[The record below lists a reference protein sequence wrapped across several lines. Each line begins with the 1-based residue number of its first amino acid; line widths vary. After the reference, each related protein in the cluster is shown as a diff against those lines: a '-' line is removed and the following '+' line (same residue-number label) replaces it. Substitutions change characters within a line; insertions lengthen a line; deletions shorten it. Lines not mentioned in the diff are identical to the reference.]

1 MRITDYFVS
10 VELQNNLEKMF
21 AIWSTSSE
29 NSIHKMLQIESSMS
43 VYHTLCFLSAA
54 AMVIAFVNSKI
65 GKMQTTIAITA
76 GSMILSLLILIAG
89 QNDWFH
95 LTEIATET
103 VTSINFED
111 FLLKGILG
119 FLLFAGGLGIKLPNL
134 KDQKWEITV
143 LALGATLFSTF
154 FIGFVLYGF
163 CQVIGIQFDLVYC
176 LLFGALI
183 SPTDPIAVLAIV
195 KKLNAPKR
203 ISTQIEGESLFND
216 GFGLV
221 IFVTLFTIAFGTEAP
236 TVGSVTL
243 LFVQEAIG
251 GIVYGFVLGLI
262 FHYLISATDDH
273 SMELLLTIGVPTAG
287 YAFAEYLHVSGP
299 LAMVVSGIMIGN
311 WTRFIGFSKESEDHL
326 DHFWELVDEFLNGV
340 LFLLIGMSMLLF
352 EFHKEDWI
360 MMAISVPLVLAA
372 RYLSVFI
379 SYIGFK
385 RYRKYNPWSIKI
397 LTWGG
402 LRGGLALAMALSIPS
417 GILVIPEKLIDV
429 KEIIM
434 VMTYSVVV
442 FSILIQGST
451 ITPMIEKAKQAEK
464 EMEAEG
470 SVEPQEAKASQ
481 E

>member
-1 MRITDYFVS
+1 
-10 VELQNNLEKMF
+10 
-21 AIWSTSSE
+21 
-29 NSIHKMLQIESSMS
+29 MS

-287 YAFAEYLHVSGP
+287 YAFAEYLQVSGP

-372 RYLSVFI
+372 RYLSMFI

>member
-1 MRITDYFVS
+1 
-10 VELQNNLEKMF
+10 
-21 AIWSTSSE
+21 
-29 NSIHKMLQIESSMS
+29 MS

-154 FIGFVLYGF
+154 FIGFVLYAF
-163 CQVIGIQFDLVYC
+163 CQAIGIQFDLVYC

-236 TVGSVTL
+236 TVGSVTM
-243 LFVQEAIG
+243 LFIQEAIG
-251 GIVYGFVLGLI
+251 GIVYGFVIGLI

-464 EMEAEG
+464 NMEAEV
-470 SVEPQEAKASQ
+470 SSEPQEAKASQ

>member
-1 MRITDYFVS
+1 
-10 VELQNNLEKMF
+10 
-21 AIWSTSSE
+21 
-29 NSIHKMLQIESSMS
+29 MS
-43 VYHTLCFLSAA
+43 VYYTLCFLSAA
-54 AMVIAFVNSKI
+54 AMMIAFLNSKI

-76 GSMILSLLILIAG
+76 GSMMLSLLILIAG

-95 LTEIATET
+95 LTEIAIDT
-103 VTSINFED
+103 VNSINFEN

-154 FIGFVLYGF
+154 FIGFGLYGF
-163 CQVIGIQFDLVYC
+163 CQLIDIQFDLVYC

-195 KKLNAPKR
+195 KKLDAPKR

-221 IFVTLFTIAFGTEAP
+221 IFVTIFTIAFGTETP
-236 TVGSVTL
+236 TVGSVTM
-243 LFVQEAIG
+243 LFAQEAIG
-251 GIVYGFVLGLI
+251 GIIYGLALGLL
-262 FHYLISATDDH
+262 FHYLISATNDH
-273 SMELLLTIGVPTAG
+273 SMELLLTIGIPTAG
-287 YAFAEYLHVSGP
+287 YVFADVIHVSGP

-311 WTRFIGFSKESEDHL
+311 WTRFIGFSKESEEHL

-352 EFHKEDWI
+352 QFHEEDW
-360 MMAISVPLVLAA
+360 MLMAFSVPLVLGA
-372 RYLSVFI
+372 RYLSVFL

-385 RYRKYNPWSIKI
+385 RYRSYNPWSIKI

-417 GILVIPEKLIDV
+417 GILVIPDKLIDV
-429 KEIIM
+429 KELIL
-434 VMTYSVVV
+434 VMTYAVVV

-451 ITPMIEKAKQAEK
+451 ITPLIEKAKQAEK
-464 EMEAEG
+464 QR
-470 SVEPQEAKASQ
+470 EPAVVQEQ
-481 E
+481 EQEQES

>member
-1 MRITDYFVS
+1 
-10 VELQNNLEKMF
+10 
-21 AIWSTSSE
+21 
-29 NSIHKMLQIESSMS
+29 MS

-54 AMVIAFVNSKI
+54 AMLIAFVNSKI

-76 GSMILSLLILIAG
+76 GSMVLSLLILIAG
-89 QNDWFH
+89 QNNWFH

-103 VTSINFED
+103 VTRINFED

-119 FLLFAGGLGIKLPNL
+119 FLLFAGGLGIKLPKL

-154 FIGFVLYGF
+154 FIGFALYGF
-163 CQVIGIQFDLVYC
+163 CQLIGIQFDLVYC

-195 KKLNAPKR
+195 KKLDAPKR

-243 LFVQEAIG
+243 LFIQEAIG
-251 GIVYGFVLGLI
+251 GITYGFVLGLL

-287 YAFAEYLHVSGP
+287 YAFAEYIHVSGP

-372 RYLSVFI
+372 RYLSVFL

-385 RYRKYNPWSIKI
+385 RYRKYNPWSVRI

-417 GILVIPEKLIDV
+417 GIWVIQDKLIDV
-429 KEIIM
+429 KEIIL

-451 ITPMIEKAKQAEK
+451 ITPMIEKAKDEEKKMEEKNQAITTPEHT
-464 EMEAEG
+464 
-470 SVEPQEAKASQ
+470 EPVDS
-481 E
+481 

>member
-1 MRITDYFVS
+1 
-10 VELQNNLEKMF
+10 
-21 AIWSTSSE
+21 
-29 NSIHKMLQIESSMS
+29 MS

-54 AMVIAFVNSKI
+54 AMLIAFVNSKI

-76 GSMILSLLILIAG
+76 GSMVLSLLILIAG
-89 QNDWFH
+89 QNNWFH

-103 VTSINFED
+103 VTRINFED

-154 FIGFVLYGF
+154 FIGFVLYGL
-163 CQVIGIQFDLVYC
+163 CMLIGIQFDLVYC

-195 KKLNAPKR
+195 KKLDAPKR

-221 IFVTLFTIAFGTEAP
+221 IFVTLFTIAFGSEAP

-243 LFVQEAIG
+243 LFIQEAIG
-251 GIVYGFVLGLI
+251 GIVYGFLLGLV

-287 YAFAEYLHVSGP
+287 YAFAEYIHVSGP

-352 EFHKEDWI
+352 KFHEEDWI
-360 MMAISVPLVLAA
+360 MMAIAVPLVLAS

-385 RYRKYNPWSIKI
+385 RYRKYNPWSVKI

-417 GILVIPEKLIDV
+417 GIWVVQDKLIDV
-429 KEIIM
+429 KEIIL

-451 ITPMIEKAKQAEK
+451 ITPMIEKAKAEEK
-464 EMEAEG
+464 KMEDEKLAQSSLAEQR
-470 SVEPQEAKASQ
+470 EQREQREQTEA
-481 E
+481 

>member
-1 MRITDYFVS
+1 
-10 VELQNNLEKMF
+10 
-21 AIWSTSSE
+21 
-29 NSIHKMLQIESSMS
+29 MS

-54 AMVIAFVNSKI
+54 AMLIAFVNSKI

-76 GSMILSLLILIAG
+76 GSMVLSLLILIAG
-89 QNDWFH
+89 QNNWFH

-103 VTSINFED
+103 VTRINFED

-154 FIGFVLYGF
+154 FIGFALYGF
-163 CQVIGIQFDLVYC
+163 CQLIGIQFDLVYC

-195 KKLNAPKR
+195 KKLDAPKR

-221 IFVTLFTIAFGTEAP
+221 IFVTLFTIAFGTETP

-243 LFVQEAIG
+243 LFIQEAIG
-251 GIVYGFVLGLI
+251 GIAYGFVLGLL

-287 YAFAEYLHVSGP
+287 YAFAEYIHVSGP

-372 RYLSVFI
+372 RYLSVFL

-385 RYRKYNPWSIKI
+385 RYRKYNPWSVRI

-417 GILVIPEKLIDV
+417 GIWVIQDKLIDV
-429 KEIIM
+429 KEIIL

-451 ITPMIEKAKQAEK
+451 ITPMIEKAKAEEKKMEESNQAITTPEHT
-464 EMEAEG
+464 ETVD
-470 SVEPQEAKASQ
+470 S
-481 E
+481 

>member
-1 MRITDYFVS
+1 
-10 VELQNNLEKMF
+10 
-21 AIWSTSSE
+21 
-29 NSIHKMLQIESSMS
+29 MS
-43 VYHTLCFLSAA
+43 VYYTLCFLSAA
-54 AMVIAFVNSKI
+54 AMFIAFINSKI

-76 GSMILSLLILIAG
+76 GAMTLSLLILIAG

-95 LTEIATET
+95 LTTIATD
-103 VTSINFED
+103 VVSRINFED

-119 FLLFAGGLGIKLPNL
+119 FLLFAGGLGIKLPHL
-134 KDQKWEITV
+134 KEQKWEITV

-154 FIGFVLYGF
+154 FIGFVLYGV
-163 CQVIGIQFDLVYC
+163 CQLIGIHFDLIYC

-195 KKLNAPKR
+195 KKLKAPER

-221 IFVTLFTIAFGTEAP
+221 IFVTLFTVAFGTESP
-236 TVGSVTL
+236 TVGSVTS
-243 LFVQEAIG
+243 LFLQEAIV
-251 GIVYGFVLGLI
+251 GIAYGFVLGLV
-262 FHYLISATDDH
+262 FHYLISSTDDH
-273 SMELLLTIGVPTAG
+273 SMELLFTIGVPTAG
-287 YAFAEYLHVSGP
+287 YAFAEVLHVSGP

-311 WTRFIGFSKESEDHL
+311 WTRYIGFSKESDKHL

-352 EFHKEDWI
+352 EFHEEDWI
-360 MMAISVPLVLAA
+360 LMAVSVPLVLAA
-372 RYLSVFI
+372 RYLSVFF

-385 RYRKYNPWSIKI
+385 RYRQYNSWSIKI

-417 GILVIPEKLIDV
+417 GIWVIEEKAIDV
-429 KEIIM
+429 KEIIL

-442 FSILIQGST
+442 FSILVQGST
-451 ITPMIEKAKQAEK
+451 ITPMINKANKEESEKAQ
-464 EMEAEG
+464 
-470 SVEPQEAKASQ
+470 
-481 E
+481 

>member
-1 MRITDYFVS
+1 
-10 VELQNNLEKMF
+10 
-21 AIWSTSSE
+21 
-29 NSIHKMLQIESSMS
+29 
-43 VYHTLCFLSAA
+43 
-54 AMVIAFVNSKI
+54 
-65 GKMQTTIAITA
+65 MQTTIAITA
-76 GSMILSLLILIAG
+76 GSMMLSLLILIAG

-95 LTEIATET
+95 LTEIASNT
-103 VTSINFED
+103 VSSINFED

-134 KDQKWEITV
+134 KDQRWEITV

-154 FIGFVLYGF
+154 FIGFALYGF
-163 CQVIGIQFDLVYC
+163 CQLIDIQFDLVYC

-195 KKLNAPKR
+195 KKLDAPKR

-221 IFVTLFTIAFGTEAP
+221 IFVTIFTIAFGSETP

-243 LFVQEAIG
+243 LFIQEAIG
-251 GIVYGFVLGLI
+251 GIAYGFALGLL

-287 YAFAEYLHVSGP
+287 YAFAEFLHVSGP

-360 MMAISVPLVLAA
+360 LMAFSIPLVLAG
-372 RYLSVFI
+372 RYLSVFL

-385 RYRKYNPWSIKI
+385 RYRKYNPWSVKI

-417 GILVIPEKLIDV
+417 GIWVIQDKLIDV
-429 KEIIM
+429 KEIVL

-442 FSILIQGST
+442 FSILVQGST
-451 ITPMIEKAKQAEK
+451 ITPMIEKAKIKQK
-464 EMEAEG
+464 EIDEECDLEQ
-470 SVEPQEAKASQ
+470 VSQ
-481 E
+481 ES

>member
-1 MRITDYFVS
+1 MTKKCLLFNH
-10 VELQNNLEKMF
+10 VENKILLHNLL
-21 AIWSTSSE
+21 
-29 NSIHKMLQIESSMS
+29 HPGYPMS
-43 VYHTLCFLSAA
+43 VYYTLCFLSAA
-54 AMVIAFVNSKI
+54 AMLIAFVNSKI

-76 GSMILSLLILIAG
+76 GSMVLSLLILIAG
-89 QNDWFH
+89 QNNWFH
-95 LTEIATET
+95 LTEIASKTMS
-103 VTSINFED
+103 SINFED

-119 FLLFAGGLGIKLPNL
+119 FLLFAGGLGIKLPHL
-134 KDQKWEITV
+134 KNQKWEITV

-154 FIGFVLYGF
+154 FIGFALYGF
-163 CQVIGIQFDLVYC
+163 CHLIGVQFDLVYC

-195 KKLNAPKR
+195 KKLDAPER

-236 TVGSVTL
+236 TVGSVTM
-243 LFVQEAIG
+243 LFIQEAIG
-251 GIVYGFVLGLI
+251 GIVYGFALGLL

-273 SMELLLTIGVPTAG
+273 SMELLLTIGIPTAG
-287 YAFAEYLHVSGP
+287 YAFAEVLHVSGP

-360 MMAISVPLVLAA
+360 LMAFSVPLVLAA
-372 RYLSVFI
+372 RYLSVFC

-385 RYRKYNPWSIKI
+385 RHRQYNPWSVKI

-417 GILVIPEKLIDV
+417 GIWVIQDKLIDV
-429 KEIIM
+429 KEIIL

-442 FSILIQGST
+442 FSILVQGST
-451 ITPMIEKAKQAEK
+451 ITPMIEKAKKAEK
-464 EMEAEG
+464 EMQPEPSSVG
-470 SVEPQEAKASQ
+470 SSDKE
-481 E
+481 

>member
-1 MRITDYFVS
+1 
-10 VELQNNLEKMF
+10 MF

-29 NSIHKMLQIESSMS
+29 NSIHKLLQIENSMS

-54 AMVIAFVNSKI
+54 AMIIAFVNSKI

-76 GSMILSLLILIAG
+76 GSMVLSLLILIAG

-103 VTSINFED
+103 VTKINFED

-163 CQVIGIQFDLVYC
+163 CSLIGIQFDLIYC

-195 KKLNAPKR
+195 KKLDAPRR

-243 LFVQEAIG
+243 LFIQEAIG
-251 GIVYGFVLGLI
+251 GIVYGFALGLL

-273 SMELLLTIGVPTAG
+273 SMELLLTIGIPTAG

-417 GILVIPEKLIDV
+417 GFWVIPDKLIDV
-429 KEIIM
+429 KEIIL

-442 FSILIQGST
+442 FSILVQGST
-451 ITPMIEKAKQAEK
+451 ITPMIEKAKMAERLLEEESNK
-464 EMEAEG
+464 TKDSE
-470 SVEPQEAKASQ
+470 VSQ

>member
-1 MRITDYFVS
+1 
-10 VELQNNLEKMF
+10 
-21 AIWSTSSE
+21 
-29 NSIHKMLQIESSMS
+29 
-43 VYHTLCFLSAA
+43 
-54 AMVIAFVNSKI
+54 
-65 GKMQTTIAITA
+65 MQTTIAITA
-76 GSMILSLLILIAG
+76 GSMVLSLLILIAG
-89 QNDWFH
+89 QNNWFH

-103 VTSINFED
+103 VTRINFED

-154 FIGFVLYGF
+154 FIGFALYGF
-163 CQVIGIQFDLVYC
+163 CQLIGIQFDLVYC

-195 KKLNAPKR
+195 KKLDAPKR

-243 LFVQEAIG
+243 LFIQEAIG
-251 GIVYGFVLGLI
+251 GITYGFVLGLL

-287 YAFAEYLHVSGP
+287 YAFAEYIHVSGP

-372 RYLSVFI
+372 RYLSVFL

-385 RYRKYNPWSIKI
+385 RYRKYNPWSVRI

-417 GILVIPEKLIDV
+417 GIWVIQDKLIDV
-429 KEIIM
+429 KEIIL

-451 ITPMIEKAKQAEK
+451 ITPMIEKAKAEEKKMEEDNQAITTPEL
-464 EMEAEG
+464 AG
-470 SVEPQEAKASQ
+470 TASTW
-481 E
+481 

>member
-1 MRITDYFVS
+1 
-10 VELQNNLEKMF
+10 
-21 AIWSTSSE
+21 
-29 NSIHKMLQIESSMS
+29 MS
-43 VYHTLCFLSAA
+43 VYYTLCFLSAA
-54 AMVIAFVNSKI
+54 AMMIAFLNSKI

-76 GSMILSLLILIAG
+76 GSMLLSLLILIAG
-89 QNDWFH
+89 QNNWFH
-95 LTEIATET
+95 LTQIATET
-103 VTSINFED
+103 VTSINFEN

-154 FIGFVLYGF
+154 FIGFGLYGL
-163 CQVIGIQFDLVYC
+163 CQLIGIQFDLVYC

-221 IFVTLFTIAFGTEAP
+221 IFVTIFTIAFGHETP
-236 TVGSVTL
+236 TVGSVFG
-243 LFVQEAIG
+243 LFAQEAMG
-251 GIVYGFVLGLI
+251 GILYGFVLGLI

-273 SMELLLTIGVPTAG
+273 SMELLLTIGIPTAG
-287 YAFAEYLHVSGP
+287 YVFADVIHVSGP

-311 WTRFIGFSKESEDHL
+311 WTRFIGFSKESEEHL

-352 EFHKEDWI
+352 EFHEEDWI
-360 MMAISVPLVLAA
+360 MMAISIPLVLCA
-372 RYLSVFI
+372 RYLSVFV

-417 GILVIPEKLIDV
+417 GMMVIPDKLIDV
-429 KEIIM
+429 KELIL

-464 EMEAEG
+464 EMEHELQVAKSEAEQAK
-470 SVEPQEAKASQ
+470 EQQEQ
-481 E
+481 NV

>member
-1 MRITDYFVS
+1 
-10 VELQNNLEKMF
+10 
-21 AIWSTSSE
+21 
-29 NSIHKMLQIESSMS
+29 MS
-43 VYHTLCFLSAA
+43 VYYTLCFLSAA
-54 AMVIAFVNSKI
+54 AMIIAFINSKI

-76 GSMILSLLILIAG
+76 GSMVLSLLILIAG

-95 LTEIATET
+95 LTEIASKTMS
-103 VTSINFED
+103 SINFED

-154 FIGFVLYGF
+154 FIGLALYGF
-163 CQVIGIQFDLVYC
+163 CQLLNIPFNLVYC

-195 KKLNAPKR
+195 KKLDAPKR

-221 IFVTLFTIAFGTEAP
+221 IFVTLFTIAFGSEAP

-243 LFVQEAIG
+243 LFIQEAIG
-251 GIVYGFVLGLI
+251 GIVYGFALGLL

-273 SMELLLTIGVPTAG
+273 SMELLLTIGIPTAG
-287 YAFAEYLHVSGP
+287 YAFAEVIHVSGP

-352 EFHKEDWI
+352 EFHQEDWI
-360 MMAISVPLVLAA
+360 LMAFAVPLVLAS
-372 RYLSVFI
+372 RYLSVFF

-385 RYRKYNPWSIKI
+385 RYRQYNPWSVRI

-417 GILVIPEKLIDV
+417 GIWVVQDKLIDV
-429 KEIIM
+429 KEIVL
-434 VMTYSVVV
+434 VMTYAVVV
-442 FSILIQGST
+442 FSILVQGST
-451 ITPMIEKAKQAEK
+451 ITPMIEKAKQAEREMNRDTK
-464 EMEAEG
+464 EKEQL
-470 SVEPQEAKASQ
+470 QEQSN
-481 E
+481 

>member
-1 MRITDYFVS
+1 
-10 VELQNNLEKMF
+10 
-21 AIWSTSSE
+21 
-29 NSIHKMLQIESSMS
+29 MS
-43 VYHTLCFLSAA
+43 VYYTLCFLSAA
-54 AMVIAFVNSKI
+54 AMLIAFVNSKI

-76 GSMILSLLILIAG
+76 GSMVLSLLILVAG
-89 QNDWFH
+89 QNDWFQ
-95 LTEIATET
+95 LTEIASKT
-103 VTSINFED
+103 VASINFED

-154 FIGFVLYGF
+154 FIGFGLYAF
-163 CQVIGIQFDLVYC
+163 CQWLHIPFDLVYC

-195 KKLNAPKR
+195 KKLDAPKR

-221 IFVTLFTIAFGTEAP
+221 IFVTLYTIAFGHDTP
-236 TVGSVTL
+236 TLGSVTL
-243 LFVQEAIG
+243 LFVQEAMG
-251 GIVYGFVLGLI
+251 GIVYGFALGLL

-273 SMELLLTIGVPTAG
+273 SMELLLTIGIPTAG
-287 YAFAEYLHVSGP
+287 YAFAEILHVSGP

-326 DHFWELVDEFLNGV
+326 DHFWELIDEFLNGV

-352 EFHKEDWI
+352 EFHQEDWI
-360 MMAISVPLVLAA
+360 MMAVAVPLVLLS
-372 RYLSVFI
+372 RYLSVFF
-379 SYIGFK
+379 SYVGFK
-385 RYRKYNPWSIKI
+385 RYRTYNPWSIKI

-417 GILVIPEKLIDV
+417 GIWVIQDKLIDV
-429 KEIIM
+429 KEIIL

-442 FSILIQGST
+442 FSILVQGST
-451 ITPMIEKAKQAEK
+451 ITPMIEKAKRAEK
-464 EMEAEG
+464 QA
-470 SVEPQEAKASQ
+470 
-481 E
+481 

>member
-1 MRITDYFVS
+1 
-10 VELQNNLEKMF
+10 
-21 AIWSTSSE
+21 
-29 NSIHKMLQIESSMS
+29 MS

-54 AMVIAFVNSKI
+54 AMLIAFVNSKI

-76 GSMILSLLILIAG
+76 GSMVLSLLILIAG
-89 QNDWFH
+89 QNNWFH

-103 VTSINFED
+103 VTRINFED

-154 FIGFVLYGF
+154 FIGFALYGF
-163 CQVIGIQFDLVYC
+163 CQLIGIQFDLVYC

-195 KKLNAPKR
+195 KKLDAPKR

-243 LFVQEAIG
+243 LFIQEAIG
-251 GIVYGFVLGLI
+251 GITYGFVLGLL

-287 YAFAEYLHVSGP
+287 YAFAEYIHVSGP

-372 RYLSVFI
+372 RYLSVFL

-385 RYRKYNPWSIKI
+385 RYRKYNPWSVRI

-417 GILVIPEKLIDV
+417 GIWVIQDKLIDV
-429 KEIIM
+429 KEIIL

-451 ITPMIEKAKQAEK
+451 ITPMIEKAKDEEK
-464 EMEAEG
+464 KMEENNQTITTPEHT
-470 SVEPQEAKASQ
+470 EPVDS
-481 E
+481 

>member
-1 MRITDYFVS
+1 
-10 VELQNNLEKMF
+10 
-21 AIWSTSSE
+21 
-29 NSIHKMLQIESSMS
+29 MS
-43 VYHTLCFLSAA
+43 VYYTLCFLSAA
-54 AMVIAFVNSKI
+54 AMLIAFFNSKI

-76 GSMILSLLILIAG
+76 GSMLLSLLILVAG
-89 QNDWFH
+89 QNDWFQ
-95 LTEIATET
+95 LTKIARTT
-103 VTSINFED
+103 MTSINFED

-134 KDQKWEITV
+134 KDQKWEIAV
-143 LALGATLFSTF
+143 LALGSTLFSTF
-154 FIGFVLYGF
+154 FIGYSLYGACHF
-163 CQVIGIQFDLVYC
+163 LGIDLQLIYC

-221 IFVTLFTIAFGTEAP
+221 IFVTIFTIAFGQHAP
-236 TVGSVTL
+236 TIGSVAE
-243 LFVQEAIG
+243 LFVHEALG
-251 GIVYGFVLGLI
+251 GILYGLVLGLI
-262 FHYLISATDDH
+262 FHYLICATDDH

-287 YAFAEYLHVSGP
+287 FVFADIIHVSGP

-311 WTRFIGFSKESEDHL
+311 WTRFIGFSKESEEHL

-352 EFHKEDWI
+352 KFHEEDWI
-360 MMAISVPLVLAA
+360 VMAIAIPLVLLG
-372 RYLSVFI
+372 RYVSVAVP
-379 SYIGFK
+379 YVGFK
-385 RYRKYNPWSIKI
+385 RYRTYNPWSIRI

-417 GILVIPEKLIDV
+417 GIMVIPDKLIDV
-429 KEIIM
+429 KELVL
-434 VMTYSVVV
+434 VMTYAVVV

-451 ITPMIEKAKQAEK
+451 ITPMIEKAKIAEK
-464 EMEAEG
+464 KMEEQ
-470 SVEPQEAKASQ
+470 QESTANELVKDEQ
-481 E
+481 N

>member
-1 MRITDYFVS
+1 
-10 VELQNNLEKMF
+10 
-21 AIWSTSSE
+21 
-29 NSIHKMLQIESSMS
+29 MS
-43 VYHTLCFLSAA
+43 VYYTLCFLSAA
-54 AMVIAFVNSKI
+54 AMMIAFINSKI

-89 QNDWFH
+89 QNDWFQ
-95 LTEIATET
+95 LTEIASKTMS
-103 VTSINFED
+103 SINFED

-154 FIGFVLYGF
+154 FIGFALYGF
-163 CQVIGIQFDLVYC
+163 CQLIGIHFELVYC

-195 KKLNAPKR
+195 KKLDAPKR

-221 IFVTLFTIAFGTEAP
+221 IFVTIYTIAFGTEAP
-236 TVGSVTL
+236 TVGSVTQ
-243 LFVQEAIG
+243 LFIQEAIG
-251 GIVYGFVLGLI
+251 GIAYGFVLGLV

-273 SMELLLTIGVPTAG
+273 SMELLLTIGIPTAG
-287 YAFAEYLHVSGP
+287 YAFAEVLHVSGP

-352 EFHKEDWI
+352 EFHEEDWI
-360 MMAISVPLVLAA
+360 LMAFSIPLVLSA
-372 RYLSVFI
+372 RYLSVLL

-385 RYRKYNPWSIKI
+385 RYRKYNPWSVRI

-417 GILVIPEKLIDV
+417 GIWVIQDKLIDV
-429 KEIIM
+429 KEIIL

-442 FSILIQGST
+442 FSILIQGAT
-451 ITPMIEKAKQAEK
+451 ITPMIEKAKLAQK
-464 EMEAEG
+464 EMEKTQNSE
-470 SVEPQEAKASQ
+470 QEQINS
-481 E
+481 

>member
-1 MRITDYFVS
+1 
-10 VELQNNLEKMF
+10 
-21 AIWSTSSE
+21 
-29 NSIHKMLQIESSMS
+29 MS
-43 VYHTLCFLSAA
+43 VYYTLCFLSAA
-54 AMVIAFVNSKI
+54 AMLIAFINSKI

-76 GSMILSLLILIAG
+76 GSMMLSLLILIAG

-95 LTEIATET
+95 LTEIASNT
-103 VTSINFED
+103 VSSINFED

-134 KDQKWEITV
+134 KDQRWEITV

-163 CQVIGIQFDLVYC
+163 CQLIGIQFNLIYC

-195 KKLNAPKR
+195 KKLDAPKR

-221 IFVTLFTIAFGTEAP
+221 IFVTIFTIAFGTETP
-236 TVGSVTL
+236 TVGSVAL
-243 LFVQEAIG
+243 LFIQEAIG
-251 GIVYGFVLGLI
+251 GIAYGFALGLL

-273 SMELLLTIGVPTAG
+273 SMELLLTIGMPTAG
-287 YAFAEYLHVSGP
+287 YAFAEVIHVSGP

-360 MMAISVPLVLAA
+360 LMAFSIPLVLAA
-372 RYLSVFI
+372 RYLSVFF

-385 RYRKYNPWSIKI
+385 RYRKYNPWSVRI

-417 GILVIPEKLIDV
+417 GIWVIQDKLIDV
-429 KEIIM
+429 KEIVL

-442 FSILIQGST
+442 FSILVQGST
-451 ITPMIEKAKQAEK
+451 ITPMIEKAKLKQKEIDEECDLEQA
-464 EMEAEG
+464 
-470 SVEPQEAKASQ
+470 PQE
-481 E
+481 

>member
-1 MRITDYFVS
+1 
-10 VELQNNLEKMF
+10 
-21 AIWSTSSE
+21 
-29 NSIHKMLQIESSMS
+29 MS
-43 VYHTLCFLSAA
+43 VYYTLCFLSAA
-54 AMVIAFVNSKI
+54 AMLIAFFNSKI

-76 GSMILSLLILIAG
+76 GSMLLSLLILVAG
-89 QNDWFH
+89 QNNWFN
-95 LTEIATET
+95 LTQIARQTM
-103 VTSINFED
+103 TSINFED

-134 KDQKWEITV
+134 KDQKWEIAV

-154 FIGFVLYGF
+154 FIGFGLYWL
-163 CQVIGIQFDLVYC
+163 CQLVGINLQLVYC
-176 LLFGALI
+176 MLFGALI

-221 IFVTLFTIAFGTEAP
+221 IFVTIFTIAFGSQAP
-236 TVGSVTL
+236 TIGSVAG
-243 LFVQEAIG
+243 LFIHEAIG
-251 GIVYGFVLGLI
+251 GIIYGFVLGLI
-262 FHYLISATDDH
+262 FHYLICATNDH

-287 YAFAEYLHVSGP
+287 FVFADIIHVSGP

-311 WTRFIGFSKESEDHL
+311 WTRFIGFSKESEEHL

-352 EFHKEDWI
+352 KFHEEDWI
-360 MMAISVPLVLAA
+360 VMAIAIPLVLLG
-372 RYLSVFI
+372 RYTSVAVP
-379 SYIGFK
+379 YIGFK
-385 RYRKYNPWSIKI
+385 RYRTYNPWSIRI

-417 GILVIPEKLIDV
+417 GIMVIPDKLIDV
-429 KEIIM
+429 KELIL
-434 VMTYSVVV
+434 VMTYAVVV

-451 ITPMIEKAKQAEK
+451 ITPMIEKAKMEEK
-464 EMEAEG
+464 NMASNTEEEAPEN
-470 SVEPQEAKASQ
+470 AR
-481 E
+481 

>member
-1 MRITDYFVS
+1 
-10 VELQNNLEKMF
+10 
-21 AIWSTSSE
+21 
-29 NSIHKMLQIESSMS
+29 MS
-43 VYHTLCFLSAA
+43 VYYTLCFLSAA
-54 AMVIAFVNSKI
+54 AMMIAFINSKI

-76 GSMILSLLILIAG
+76 GSMVLSLLILIAG

-95 LTEIATET
+95 LTEIASKTMS
-103 VTSINFED
+103 SINFED

-154 FIGFVLYGF
+154 FIGFALYGF
-163 CQVIGIQFDLVYC
+163 CQLLNIPFNLVYC

-195 KKLNAPKR
+195 KKLDAPKR

-221 IFVTLFTIAFGTEAP
+221 IFVTLFTIAFGSEAP

-243 LFVQEAIG
+243 LFIQEAIG
-251 GIVYGFVLGLI
+251 GIVYGFALGLL

-273 SMELLLTIGVPTAG
+273 SMELLLTIGIPTAG
-287 YAFAEYLHVSGP
+287 YAFAEVIHVSGP

-352 EFHKEDWI
+352 EFHQEDWI
-360 MMAISVPLVLAA
+360 LMAFAVPLVLAS
-372 RYLSVFI
+372 RYLSVFF

-385 RYRKYNPWSIKI
+385 RYRQYNPWSVRI

-417 GILVIPEKLIDV
+417 GIWVVQDKLIDV
-429 KEIIM
+429 KEIVL
-434 VMTYSVVV
+434 VMTYAVVV
-442 FSILIQGST
+442 FSILVQGST
-451 ITPMIEKAKQAEK
+451 ITPMIEKAKQAEREMNRDKK
-464 EMEAEG
+464 EKEQL
-470 SVEPQEAKASQ
+470 QEQSN
-481 E
+481 

>member
-1 MRITDYFVS
+1 
-10 VELQNNLEKMF
+10 
-21 AIWSTSSE
+21 
-29 NSIHKMLQIESSMS
+29 MS
-43 VYHTLCFLSAA
+43 VYYTLCFLSAA
-54 AMVIAFVNSKI
+54 AMLIAFVNSKI

-76 GSMILSLLILIAG
+76 GAMMLSLLILIAG

-95 LTEIATET
+95 LTEIASKT
-103 VTSINFED
+103 VASINFED

-143 LALGATLFSTF
+143 LALGATLVSTF
-154 FIGFVLYGF
+154 LIGFALYGF
-163 CQVIGIQFDLVYC
+163 CQLIHIQFDLVYC

-195 KKLNAPKR
+195 KKLDAPKR

-221 IFVTLFTIAFGTEAP
+221 IFVTLFTIAFGSEPP
-236 TVGSVTL
+236 TLSSVTL
-243 LFVQEAIG
+243 LFLQEALG
-251 GIVYGFVLGLI
+251 GILYGFALGLL
-262 FHYLISATDDH
+262 FHFLISSTDDH

-287 YAFAEYLHVSGP
+287 YAFAEVIHVSGP

-340 LFLLIGMSMLLF
+340 LFLLIGLSMLLF

-360 MMAISVPLVLAA
+360 LMAFSVPLVLSA
-372 RYLSVFI
+372 RYLSVWL
-379 SYIGFK
+379 SYLGFK
-385 RYRKYNPWSIKI
+385 RYRRYNKWSINI

-417 GILVIPEKLIDV
+417 GVWVIQDKLIDV
-429 KEIIM
+429 KEIIL

-442 FSILIQGST
+442 FSILVQGST
-451 ITPMIEKAKQAEK
+451 ITPMIEKAKT
-464 EMEAEG
+464 
-470 SVEPQEAKASQ
+470 QELTDQ
-481 E
+481 